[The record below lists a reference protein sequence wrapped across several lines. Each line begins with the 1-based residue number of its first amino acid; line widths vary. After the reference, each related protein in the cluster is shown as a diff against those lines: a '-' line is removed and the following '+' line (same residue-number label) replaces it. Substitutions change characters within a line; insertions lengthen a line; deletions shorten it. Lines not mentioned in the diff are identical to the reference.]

1 MGSILLHLCS
11 LKGVEV
17 GISIKERN
25 RNLWI
30 LKFEILKK
38 KPGNMKKK
46 NRENKIRNK
55 GLCEIGNRENKF
67 ILIDENL

>member
-1 MGSILLHLCS
+1 
-11 LKGVEV
+11 
-17 GISIKERN
+17 
-25 RNLWI
+25 
-30 LKFEILKK
+30 
-38 KPGNMKKK
+38 MKKK